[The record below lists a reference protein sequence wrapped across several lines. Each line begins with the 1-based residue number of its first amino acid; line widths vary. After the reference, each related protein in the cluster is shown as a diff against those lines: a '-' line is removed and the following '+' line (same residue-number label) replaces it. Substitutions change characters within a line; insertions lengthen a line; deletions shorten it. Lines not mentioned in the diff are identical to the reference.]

1 MVATSRAVLSYREAR
16 VELANIRDRFLEE
29 ADAPIVYFGAH
40 RRPEAA
46 IVPIAVVEQLLSRLD
61 DAEIAELVRE
71 RRSMDEEPLADV
83 AARFGV
89 DLDAL

>member
-1 MVATSRAVLSYREAR
+1 MAATSNAVLSYREAR
-16 VELANIRDRFLEE
+16 DELAHIRDRFRDEE
-29 ADAPIVYFGAH
+29 NAPIVYFGAH

-61 DAEIAELVRE
+61 DAEIAEIVRE
-71 RRSMDEEPLADV
+71 RRSMEEEPLVDI